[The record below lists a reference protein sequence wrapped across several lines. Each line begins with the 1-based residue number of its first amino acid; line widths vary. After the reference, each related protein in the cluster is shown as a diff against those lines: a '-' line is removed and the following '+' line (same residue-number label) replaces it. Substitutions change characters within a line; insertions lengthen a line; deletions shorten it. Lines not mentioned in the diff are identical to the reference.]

1 MTSHKHPHVCHQSE
15 MLVEILFT
23 DPDLHSADLI
33 FVGTGGTGGPVKF
46 FLTVQLGKQCEFAW
60 KLPSNL

>member
-46 FLTVQLGKQCEFAW
+46 FLTVYNFGETTRIRLEITE
-60 KLPSNL
+60 